1 METQRSGHGHCRFL
15 MKAAGLVATPV
26 VAGLAA
32 GRTTSQPTL
41 GSIVE

>member
-1 METQRSGHGHCRFL
+1 MQTQRSGHGRRRFL
-15 MKAAGLVATPV
+15 MKAAGLAATPV

-32 GRTTSQPTL
+32 GCTTTEPAQ

>member
-1 METQRSGHGHCRFL
+1 METQRSGHARRRFL
-15 MKAAGLVATPV
+15 MKAAGLAATLV

-32 GRTTSQPTL
+32 SFTTEPTR

>member
-1 METQRSGHGHCRFL
+1 METQRSGHGRRRFL
-15 MKAAGLVATPV
+15 MGAAGLAATPV

-32 GRTTSQPTL
+32 GCTTTEPTR

>member
-1 METQRSGHGHCRFL
+1 METQRSGHGRRRFL
-15 MKAAGLVATPV
+15 KAAGLAATLV

-32 GRTTSQPTL
+32 GCTTTEPTR

>member
-1 METQRSGHGHCRFL
+1 METQRSGHGRRRFL
-15 MKAAGLVATPV
+15 MKAAGLAATPG

-32 GRTTSQPTL
+32 GCTTTEPTQ

>member
-1 METQRSGHGHCRFL
+1 MQTQRSGHGRRRFL
-15 MKAAGLVATPV
+15 MKAAGLAATLV

-32 GRTTSQPTL
+32 GCITTEPTR